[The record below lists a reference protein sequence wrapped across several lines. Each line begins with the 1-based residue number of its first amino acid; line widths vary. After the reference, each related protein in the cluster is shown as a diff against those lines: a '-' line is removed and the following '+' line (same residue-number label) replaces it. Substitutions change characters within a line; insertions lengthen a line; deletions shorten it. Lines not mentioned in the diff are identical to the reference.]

1 MLFNSYTF
9 LLFFPVVTILFF
21 ILPHRFRWLHLL
33 LSSTFFYAA
42 YLPVYLL
49 VLGITILVDY
59 VAGIY
64 IEKSEGKVRKLYLIV
79 SIVAN
84 IGFLCFF
91 KYYDFFATYINHVLS
106 LHIPLLNQLW
116 ISSKIIVANNI
127 INNDVNEVLNTNLD
141 IINDLVLPIGLSFHT
156 FQALSYTIEVYKR
169 RQQAERHLGIYALY
183 VMFYPQLVAGPIERP
198 QNIIPQLHSKKYFSS
213 ENLISGLRLMMW
225 GLFKK
230 VVIADRLSVYVDIVF
245 HKPESYHWLN
255 VLIAVVFFAIQI
267 YCDFSGYTDMAIGAA
282 KTMGYDLMQNFS
294 RPYFATNIKKFWE
307 RWHISLTTW
316 FRDYVY
322 ISLGGN
328 RVKLARYIFNILVVF
343 LLSGLWHGANLTF
356 IVWGALHACYY
367 IAYIIFKRAVRNI
380 NTETLL
386 WNVFSWVLTFGA
398 VCFAWIFFRAKSIP
412 QAIKVIRSLMLRS
425 TPNEFSFSLRL
436 NALNLNFGNN
446 SLVIVLL
453 SIAYMLWIEKK
464 HTSGL
469 TEFNKQPIK
478 DFFFLLVTIVV
489 IIVFGLFVREQ
500 FIYFQF

>member
-1 MLFNSYTF
+1 
-9 LLFFPVVTILFF
+9 
-21 ILPHRFRWLHLL
+21 
-33 LSSTFFYAA
+33 
-42 YLPVYLL
+42 
-49 VLGITILVDY
+49 
-59 VAGIY
+59 
-64 IEKSEGKVRKLYLIV
+64 
-79 SIVAN
+79 
-84 IGFLCFF
+84 
-91 KYYDFFATYINHVLS
+91 
-106 LHIPLLNQLW
+106 
-116 ISSKIIVANNI
+116 
-127 INNDVNEVLNTNLD
+127 
-141 IINDLVLPIGLSFHT
+141 
-156 FQALSYTIEVYKR
+156 
-169 RQQAERHLGIYALY
+169 
-183 VMFYPQLVAGPIERP
+183 
-198 QNIIPQLHSKKYFSS
+198 
-213 ENLISGLRLMMW
+213 MMW

-255 VLIAVVFFAIQI
+255 VLIAIVFFAVQI

-412 QAIKVIRSLMLRS
+412 QAIRVIRTVILRS
-425 TPNEFSFSLRL
+425 TPNEFTFSSRL
-436 NALNLNFGNN
+436 STLNLSFGNN

-478 DFFFLLVTIVV
+478 DFFFLLTTTVV
-489 IIVFGLFVREQ
+489 IVVFGLFVREQ